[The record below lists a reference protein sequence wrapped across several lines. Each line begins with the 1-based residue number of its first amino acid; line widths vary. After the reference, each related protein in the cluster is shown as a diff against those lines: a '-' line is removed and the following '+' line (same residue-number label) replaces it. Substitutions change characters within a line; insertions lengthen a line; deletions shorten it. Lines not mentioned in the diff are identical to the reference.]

1 MAAAARVIKLT
12 GAGTDALRQAI
23 ESGVLSVEAK
33 RMAERVLAENGALK
47 RRNLALETEIRDLR
61 TLNER
66 YRKLEMQTI
75 EQAISAQDA
84 SLERRDWRR
93 TIYLSM
99 FSAGALAAMM
109 LTVAVLIGS

>member
-1 MAAAARVIKLT
+1 MEAAKVIKLV
-12 GAGTDALRQAI
+12 GGGTDALRQAI
-23 ESGVLSVEAK
+23 ESGVLSVEAR

-47 RRNLALETEIRDLR
+47 RRNIALEAENRDLKV
-61 TLNER
+61 LNER
-66 YRKLEMQTI
+66 YRALEMRTI

-84 SLERRDWRR
+84 GMARRDWRR